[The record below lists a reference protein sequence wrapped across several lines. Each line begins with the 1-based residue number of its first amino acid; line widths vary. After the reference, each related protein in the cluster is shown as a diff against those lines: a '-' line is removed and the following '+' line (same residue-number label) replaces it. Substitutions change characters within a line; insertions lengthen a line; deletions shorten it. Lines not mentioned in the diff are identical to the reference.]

1 MAVLAAE
8 ECEEDDVENDPD
20 LKQLV
25 SGWWEG
31 LTTPTYLPRLLRPSS
46 HAEKSEGRLQ
56 EDQIREEDQGW
67 GVDVRR

>member
-25 SGWWEG
+25 SGRVG
-31 LTTPTYLPRLLRPSS
+31 GSYHTHLPHLLHPT
-46 HAEKSEGRLQ
+46 EKGEERLQ
-56 EDQIREEDQGW
+56 EDQIREENQG
-67 GVDVRR
+67 GCVDA